1 MKRKIALLLALALCF
16 TLIAACNNDSGNPS
30 PSGSTPPSESN
41 PPASSPPASSPETQ
55 DGSFAWNGKKEVWSV
70 LPTTQA
76 EGLVIINDSM
86 GAILEAQGW
95 VYSKKDA
102 DGDPGKQVTFIEDA
116 IASENVGAIMCAAM
130 AVPLLQDIVARALEA
145 GIIVVYLG
153 ANPTEYEIS
162 GCVYTSYALTG
173 FFAIEMVEAW
183 ARKNDPPKDSKG
195 IPVALDVYDDIIDG
209 QYRSNAFRD
218 RTAESD
224 ILYVY
229 NTNVAYGND
238 PVNKGFSWAENM
250 MTANPDLRIFVCYEP
265 ECMVGVVSFLN
276 DYCDSKGIAKTEFC
290 VVNCY
295 QDEAT
300 FVEYEKAKEDPSSTV
315 YKGYV
320 TYGDSLESVGEA
332 LATIIKG
339 AADGSWPFNQVFWDS
354 IHSYPAGFDFVGEWR
369 MGDPNPG
376 EKYQY

>member
-1 MKRKIALLLALALCF
+1 
-16 TLIAACNNDSGNPS
+16 
-30 PSGSTPPSESN
+30 
-41 PPASSPPASSPETQ
+41 
-55 DGSFAWNGKKEVWSV
+55 
-70 LPTTQA
+70 
-76 EGLVIINDSM
+76 M
-86 GAILEAQGW
+86 GAEMQALGW
-95 VYSKKDA
+95 TYAKKDA
-102 DGDPGKQVTFIEDA
+102 EGNPGNQVTFIETA
-116 IASENVGAIMCAAM
+116 IDSGTVGAIMCAAM
-130 AVPLLQDIVARALEA
+130 AVDLLKDVVQKALDA

-153 ANPTEYEIS
+153 AYPTDYQIN

-173 FFAIEMVEAW
+173 YYAIEMIEAW
-183 ARKNDPPKDSKG
+183 AKQNNPPKDSKG
-195 IPVALDVYDDIIDG
+195 VPVALDVYDDILDG

-229 NTNVAYGND
+229 NTNVTYGDNAM
-238 PVNKGFSWAENM
+238 NKGYAWAENM

-265 ECMVGVVSFLN
+265 ECMNGVVSFLN
-276 DYCDSKGIAKTEFC
+276 DYCDSKGIDKKEFC

-295 QDEAT
+295 QDDST
-300 FVEYEKAKEDPSSTV
+300 FAEYDKAKADPSSTV

-320 TYGDSLESVGEA
+320 TYGDSLEATGQA

-339 AADGSWPFNQVFWDS
+339 ATDGSWPFNQIYWDS
-354 IHSYPAGFDFVGEWR
+354 IHSFPTNFDFVGEWK